1 MRESPFWLWYK
12 GTGGR
17 EEGTKP
23 RLPPPLA
30 SLLACA
36 SSHAPS
42 SFSFSPS
49 EASATSQHTRKGKAE
64 GKGEK
69 GGKKAFSAIRKVAG
83 ENMEEQCLQV
93 PRSLLETAR
102 SPPRF
107 GIENSSRQRK
117 QRGGKKLFPPLPP
130 PAVET
135 PFPSPP
141 SSLSLPCCWHYNGTR
156 EEEERG

>member
-42 SFSFSPS
+42 SFSFSSS
-49 EASATSQHTRKGKAE
+49 EASASATSQHTRKGKAE
-64 GKGEK
+64 GKGER
-69 GGKKAFSAIRKVAG
+69 KKRLFRLHVKW
-83 ENMEEQCLQV
+83 
-93 PRSLLETAR
+93 
-102 SPPRF
+102 
-107 GIENSSRQRK
+107 
-117 QRGGKKLFPPLPP
+117 RGGKHGGTVPSSATLSSRDGAISSPLRNRKLKSAAKAEGREKLFSLLPLPP
-130 PAVET
+130 D
-135 PFPSPP
+135 
-141 SSLSLPCCWHYNGTR
+141 PCC
-156 EEEERG
+156 